1 VARPRYPRSE
11 GPLPPPLPHETRTVG
26 QLVAET
32 VRLYGDRFWRVLP
45 LGLSV
50 AALDSV
56 AVGLGVN
63 VERFG
68 LNLRTLLLWAFA
80 PLVTASYVA
89 ACAIAADVRPSR
101 RATLVAFGVGLVVF
115 VPVPILA
122 GIYVLPALALLALCG
137 LAVPAALLEGLGPRA
152 AFRRGV
158 ELGRS
163 DFVHALGSLCT
174 LVLVYFLTRVVLFIV
189 LRGAGDATERVAGFL
204 ADLVLSPILFLGGAQ
219 LYFDQRARVRS
230 SKADGALPR
239 GKPPASGPV
248 RHPSSR

>member
-1 VARPRYPRSE
+1 MARPRYPRSD

-32 VRLYGDRFWRVLP
+32 IRLYGDRFWRALP

-50 AALDSV
+50 AALDAV
-56 AVGLGVN
+56 A
-63 VERFG
+63 FG
-68 LNLRTLLLWAFA
+68 LDLNLETLVLWAFA

-89 ACAIAADVRPSR
+89 ACAIAGGVRPSR
-101 RATLVAFGVGLVVF
+101 REALVAFGVGLAVF
-115 VPVPILA
+115 APFPILFRLF
-122 GIYVLPALALLALCG
+122 VLPGLAFLALYG
-137 LAVPAALLEGLGPRA
+137 LAVPAAVLEKLPPRA
-152 AFRRGV
+152 AFRRGL
-158 ELGRS
+158 ELGKA

-174 LVLVYFLTRVVLFIV
+174 VALVYFLTRTVLLLL
-189 LRGAGDATERVAGFL
+189 LRGQGDATERVAGFL
-204 ADLVLSPILFLGGAQ
+204 ADLVLSPLLFLGAAQ
-219 LYFDQRARVRS
+219 LYFDQAPRVRS